1 MKAVFTIFYYTLALG
16 ALALG
21 ALLILMQTD
30 YLPGYDV
37 RIVQSGSM
45 EPAIG
50 TGSVVVIRSQ
60 ERYAV
65 GDVVTFAG
73 SSRDG
78 LPTTHRIIADT
89 VQNGELAYITQGDA
103 NESADIEPVRLTNI
117 LGVVVLS
124 IPYLGYVLDF
134 ARQPL
139 GFALLIGVPAALIF
153 VEESSNIYKALRGR
167 RKEFA
172 AQAAE
177 AKNKEAKDGD
187 DMSPEKTTYDKS

>member
-1 MKAVFTIFYYTLALG
+1 MKALFTIFYYTLALG

-21 ALLILMQTD
+21 ALLVLMQTD

-45 EPAIG
+45 EPVIS
-50 TGSVVVIRSQ
+50 TGSVVVIRAE

-65 GDVVTFAG
+65 GDIITFTG

-89 VQNGELAYITQGDA
+89 VQNGELAYTTKGDA
-103 NESADIEPVRLTNI
+103 NETADIEPVRLSSI
-117 LGVVVLS
+117 LGTVLVS

-139 GFALLIGVPAALIF
+139 GFALLIGIPAALIF
-153 VEESSNIYKALRGR
+153 IEEGSNIYKALRGR

-172 AQAAE
+172 AQEAE
-177 AKNKEAKDGD
+177 VEEKGGGDTDG
-187 DMSPEKTTYDKS
+187 SPEKSTHDTR